1 MSRFFKIQSDSGNFT
16 RQLGRRFASLVS
28 QRSFFREPSV
38 VFLKGD
44 LGSGKTTFV
53 LGFLRYFGI
62 KPVAASPTFVI
73 LKSYKVKSR
82 KHKVDKIHHL
92 DAYRLK
98 SKKDLNVLGF
108 DEILKNPRN
117 IILIEWPERIKG
129 LPARLAEAPAKRAG
143 RHGSGVRGRILI
155 NFFHGPKENERTIV
169 IEM

>member
-1 MSRFFKIQSDSGNFT
+1 MPRFFKIQSDSGNFT

-28 QRSFFREPSV
+28 RGSFFREPLV

-82 KHKVDKIHHL
+82 KYKVDKIHHV

-98 SKKDLNVLGF
+98 SKRDLDILGF
-108 DEILKNPRN
+108 GKIIKDPKNV
-117 IILIEWPERIKG
+117 ILIEWPERVKG
-129 LPARLAEAPAKRAG
+129 L
-143 RHGSGVRGRILI
+143 RIKDKMSI
-155 NFFHGPKENERTIV
+155 NFFHGQKENERTV
-169 IEM
+169 VVKT